1 MTLFIKSNESSKRN
15 MGSVLNTPTK
25 DYALLLDFS
34 MNKFLLKDSDGVR
47 ELTFSE
53 ALVFRRDSKAT
64 YINQSGEVKEAEAN
78 EPRFHYDSNSGN
90 SGILLRSGR
99 TNLLSPNF
107 KSGTTTINIE
117 HYSADQYLLLVHGQ
131 GSATISG
138 SGLTGYAGLTATE
151 GKPVYVRT
159 SETTDATITVSG
171 DINQVSL
178 TRNSFKSSNK
188 FPKLPFPKNTSIVS
202 RESLEIDSDL
212 MKGILS
218 GLDSFTVLVSYYT
231 PNTPSFVTGTNNVM
245 SFLNSSVSENGI
257 FFIDRET
264 TSSVI
269 MGDEASNTF
278 WRTTLSN
285 DSSLESKVFLTSVSK
300 TTGLKIAAL
309 NGTITTKNE
318 TYNFSGLDKFI
329 LGSDDDWQTTVS
341 LNGILRSVV
350 VLPYAVGEAQA
361 RELSSKLLT

>member
-1 MTLFIKSNESSKRN
+1 MTLFIKSNESSNRN

-34 MNKFLLKDSDGVR
+34 MNKFLLKDGDGVR

-53 ALVFRRDSKAT
+53 ALVFSRNSKAT

-78 EPRFHYDSNSGN
+78 EPRFHFDSKSGN
-90 SGILLRSGR
+90 SGILLRAGR
-99 TNLLSPNF
+99 TNLLDPNF
-107 KSGTTTINIE
+107 KSGTTTVNIK
-117 HYSADQYLLLVHGQ
+117 HYSSDQYALYVNGS

-151 GKPVYVRT
+151 GKPVYVKT
-159 SETTDATITVSG
+159 SVTTDVTITVAG
-171 DINQVSL
+171 DLNQVSL
-178 TRNSFKSSNK
+178 TQTSFRSTNK
-188 FPKLPFPKNTSIVS
+188 FPRLPFPESTAREES
-202 RESLEIDSDL
+202 ESLEINSSL

-218 GLDSFTVLVSYYT
+218 SLDSFTVLVSYYT

-245 SFLNSSVSENGI
+245 SFLDSSVSENGI
-257 FFIDRET
+257 FFTDREI
-264 TSSVI
+264 TSSVSI
-269 MGDEASNTF
+269 GDTASDTF

-285 DSSLESKVFLTSVSK
+285 DSTLESKVFLTSVSK
-300 TTGLKIAAL
+300 TSGLKIASL
-309 NGTITTKNE
+309 NGTIITKDE
-318 TYNFSGLDKFI
+318 PYDFSGLDKFI
-329 LGSDDDWQTTVS
+329 LGSNDGWQAATS

-361 RELSSKLLT
+361 RELSSKLLA